1 MCCVLNKLSEYI
13 ILLHI
18 KKYYFMYFCCF
29 FLKIVES
36 LQYPLDIEISKLVY
50 MFLRNEKVENISI
63 GIYFGNGQFLLMW
76 FLPNIFHVTSVSI
89 LSTILPYF
97 LYFTSTNNVWR
108 ILTAC
113 LSFNPH
119 TSLIVTNIW
128 FFM

>member
-1 MCCVLNKLSEYI
+1 
-13 ILLHI
+13 
-18 KKYYFMYFCCF
+18 MYFCCF
-29 FLKIVES
+29 FFKIVES

-97 LYFTSTNNVWR
+97 LYFTSTNNV
-108 ILTAC
+108 
-113 LSFNPH
+113 
-119 TSLIVTNIW
+119 
-128 FFM
+128 